1 MSGLIYGLC
10 MVTAWGCAWLLLRS
24 YFRTKSRVLLWSGL
38 CFVGLGLNK
47 LLLVLDRLVLK
58 EVDLSTMRLV
68 PALIGMMLLIYGLIW
83 EAE

>member
-10 MVTAWGCAWLLLRS
+10 MVTAWGCAWLLLRG

-68 PALIGMMLLIYGLIW
+68 PALIGMTLLIYGLIW